1 MRVCMQC
8 VYIYTGVEVDGSI
21 RPREDGTVPA
31 YICTPR
37 RRVNIEEWDELFAVS
52 SLLKKSQIESRWRNT
67 PSSRSGFFFSL
78 VRCWFLTG
86 TAQFRPLG

>member
-37 RRVNIEEWDELFAVS
+37 RRVNIEKWDELFAVS
-52 SLLKKSQIESRWRNT
+52 SLL
-67 PSSRSGFFFSL
+67 
-78 VRCWFLTG
+78 
-86 TAQFRPLG
+86 